1 MTPGSRPAA
10 GAPSRVPAA
19 LPSVVV
25 VLLVGAAYWAVFPD
39 RTDYAGHFL
48 AGAGG
53 TYALLA
59 LGLLALPGRPWI
71 VVALTWLAVLLGVGT
86 EATIFRLAEFD
97 PVDLANQSLGAVLA
111 GLGMV
116 AAAPRDRS
124 VPLALVAAATL
135 LVGGFGLA
143 FA

>member
-1 MTPGSRPAA
+1 MS
-10 GAPSRVPAA
+10 SRVPAA

-25 VLLVGAAYWAVFPD
+25 VVLVGAAYWACFPE

-59 LGLLALPGRPWI
+59 LGTLVLPGRAWL
-71 VVALTWLAVLLGVGT
+71 VVALTWFAVLLGVGT
-86 EATIFRLAEFD
+86 EATIFRLAELD
-97 PVDLANQSLGAVLA
+97 LVDLANQSLGAVLA

-116 AAAPRDRS
+116 AAGPRDRS
-124 VPLALVAAATL
+124 VPVALVAAAAL

>member
-1 MTPGSRPAA
+1 MSGEAAVRATPPRPLPALA
-10 GAPSRVPAA
+10 SVGA
-19 LPSVVV
+19 V
-25 VLLVGAAYWAVFPD
+25 VLVAAAYVLLFPD

-53 TYALLA
+53 TF
-59 LGLLALPGRPWI
+59 GLLALVTLTLPKRPWA
-71 VVALTWLAVLLGVGT
+71 VLAATWLAVLLGVGT

-111 GLGMV
+111 GLGLATSVRADRSWVV
-116 AAAPRDRS
+116 AA
-124 VPLALVAAATL
+124 VACPIL
-135 LVGGFGLA
+135 LVTGFGYA

>member
-1 MTPGSRPAA
+1 MSTAQRPAGDA
-10 GAPSRVPAA
+10 LVRVPAA

-25 VLLVGAAYWAVFPD
+25 VLLVGAAYGVLFPD

-59 LGLLALPGRPWI
+59 VAALVLPGRPRV

-124 VPLALVAAATL
+124 ALVAGVAALVL
-135 LVGGFGLA
+135 LVGGFVLA

>member
-1 MTPGSRPAA
+1 MPVS
-10 GAPSRVPAA
+10 SRVPAA

-25 VLLVGAAYWAVFPD
+25 VLLVGGAYWALFPD

-59 LGLLALPGRPWI
+59 LGTLALPGRAWL

-86 EATIFRLAEFD
+86 EATVFRLAELD

-116 AAAPRDRS
+116 AATRHDRS
-124 VPLALVAAATL
+124 VPVALVAAGAL